1 MKTIKIKTNGVLL
14 GATAIFIL
22 TAGMLR
28 AGEKVVARVNQAK
41 IPESAFIAEI
51 NRQLPYASYHANV
64 SREKYHEIE
73 QKALNRLITQ
83 ELLYQEALRQ
93 KLQVPRQ
100 KIREQIE
107 VMKKGFKTEADFHQ
121 ALKQTGMRLQDLEKR
136 IERKLLIEALL
147 KKEVYDKVHITD
159 QMLRDY
165 YEQNKHKFVLPEQYK
180 VRHILISVD
189 PGALKAG
196 WLEGLKKAETV
207 YKRLLLGE
215 DFARL
220 AEEVSD
226 DTTSNHQGG
235 ELGWFHKGQLIAP
248 LENALTKLK
257 IGEISSPI
265 RSIYGYHI
273 IRLEGIRP
281 QKQLR
286 FDEIDRQLLLKRLEK
301 REVEARKDSLVA
313 RLKAQADIQIYLD

>member
-1 MKTIKIKTNGVLL
+1 M
-14 GATAIFIL
+14 
-22 TAGMLR
+22 
-28 AGEKVVARVNQAK
+28 
-41 IPESAFIAEI
+41 
-51 NRQLPYASYHANV
+51 
-64 SREKYHEIE
+64 
-73 QKALNRLITQ
+73 
-83 ELLYQEALRQ
+83 
-93 KLQVPRQ
+93 
-100 KIREQIE
+100 
-107 VMKKGFKTEADFHQ
+107 
-121 ALKQTGMRLQDLEKR
+121 
-136 IERKLLIEALL
+136 
-147 KKEVYDKVHITD
+147 
-159 QMLRDY
+159 
-165 YEQNKHKFVLPEQYK
+165 
-180 VRHILISVD
+180 
-189 PGALKAG
+189 
-196 WLEGLKKAETV
+196 
-207 YKRLLLGE
+207 
-215 DFARL
+215 